1 MFHRKDNQKKS
12 KGNTKQSRTEATVKK
27 IFKKGGSRICDKV
40 PVYFLLPVWRKM
52 SVYIFHFSWLWYT
65 QNRRCKKKL
74 DYNNITGVYMFRR
87 LSCRFYVG
95 YFDLKFYFIDLFY
108 HSVCFETCIARKK
121 FYFEKSLEIKILRFC
136 LKFMSRLNSSFF
148 MLLLNLILRE
158 YRLCSINNY
167 FTCCFCCL

>member
-1 MFHRKDNQKKS
+1 MLQPLDCFTCFIGKTTRKKVKEIQNNQEQKPQS
-12 KGNTKQSRTEATVKK
+12 KRF
-27 IFKKGGSRICDKV
+27 FKKGVVGYATRSRFTFFCLFGEKCQ
-40 PVYFLLPVWRKM
+40 
-52 SVYIFHFSWLWYT
+52 YIFFIFLDCDIH
-65 QNRRCKKKL
+65 RIAAVKKKL

-148 MLLLNLILRE
+148 MLLLNFKRI
-158 YRLCSINNY
+158 
-167 FTCCFCCL
+167 